1 MHTIMK
7 KVIPGL
13 IIILVLLSNAATA
26 QLPRDSEL
34 FITLQRHD
42 SIFFERGFNS
52 CDTHYLKQAIHK
64 DLVFYH
70 DKGGISDKA
79 RFMESTKKNLCSDW
93 NNKPI
98 RKVRRESLEVY
109 PLYDNGK
116 LYGVVQSGVHDFF
129 KRVPGNPD
137 VYSGT
142 AKFTHV
148 YLLIGSDWILK
159 EVLSFDHK

>member
-1 MHTIMK
+1 MEKI
-7 KVIPGL
+7 VPGL
-13 IIILVLLSNAATA
+13 IIIYLLFSNAATA
-26 QLPRDSEL
+26 QVPHDSEL
-34 FITLQRHD
+34 FIALQRHD

-52 CDTHYLKQAIHK
+52 CDTNYLKQAIHK

-70 DKGGISDKA
+70 DKAGVSNKA
-79 RFMESTKKNLCSDW
+79 QFMESTRNNLCSDW

-98 RKVRRESLEVY
+98 RKVRKESLEVY

-129 KRVPGNPD
+129 MRVPGKPD
-137 VYSGT
+137 AYSGT

-148 YLLIGSDWILK
+148 YLLEGTNWILK

>member
-1 MHTIMK
+1 MK
-7 KVIPGL
+7 RVLPGL
-13 IIILVLLSNAATA
+13 IIFFLLLTNAATA
-26 QLPRDSEL
+26 QVAHDSEL
-34 FITLQRHD
+34 FIALQRHD
-42 SIFFERGFNS
+42 SIFFERGFNL
-52 CDTHYLKQAIHK
+52 CDTNYLKQAIHK

-70 DKGGISDKA
+70 DQGGISNKVQ
-79 RFMESTKKNLCSDW
+79 FMENTKKNLCSDW

-98 RKVRRESLEVY
+98 RKVRKESLEVY
-109 PLYDNGK
+109 PLFDNGK

-142 AKFTHV
+142 ARFTHV
-148 YLLIGSDWILK
+148 YLLEGSDWILK